1 MNVVTDCFY
10 AIRFTFYEIKGG
22 VPLNIQ
28 WFPGHMKKTERMI
41 EENLK
46 FIDVVLELVDAR
58 IPVSGRNPDILRLC
72 AGKKVLTLFNK
83 ADLADQNKN
92 KLWQEKFGEDALF
105 INAVSGTG
113 MKEIAPRIREMMK
126 EKTERDLARGIKE
139 RSVKLMIVGVPNVGK
154 SSFINRFS
162 KKAVTEVADRPG
174 VTRSKQWVRLTEGF
188 ELLDTPGVL
197 WPKFSDEEAARRLAY
212 TGAIKDDVIDTEE
225 LCHYFLEFM
234 RDHYPENLA
243 SRYKIDNISG
253 LAGYEITEMIGRKR
267 GFVISGGEIN
277 TERAA
282 NVVLDEFR
290 GGLLGRVTFDDP
302 EELL

>member
-1 MNVVTDCFY
+1 M
-10 AIRFTFYEIKGG
+10 
-22 VPLNIQ
+22 NIQ

-83 ADLADQNKN
+83 ADLADSDKN
-92 KLWQEKFGEDALF
+92 KLWQEKLGDDVLF

-113 MKEIAPRIREMMK
+113 MNKIAPRIREMMK

-243 SRYKIDNISG
+243 SRYKIDNFSG
-253 LAGYEITEMIGRKR
+253 LAGYEITKMIGRKR

>member
-1 MNVVTDCFY
+1 
-10 AIRFTFYEIKGG
+10 
-22 VPLNIQ
+22 
-28 WFPGHMKKTERMI
+28 MKKTERMI

-58 IPVSGRNPDILRLC
+58 IPVSGRNPDLLRLC
-72 AGKKVLTLFNK
+72 SGKKILTLFNK
-83 ADLADQNKN
+83 SDLSDPKKN
-92 KLWQEKFGEDALF
+92 VRWQEKFGEDALF

-126 EKTERDLARGIKE
+126 EKTERDLAKGIKA
-139 RSVKLMIVGVPNVGK
+139 RTVKLMIVGVPNVGK

-174 VTRSKQWVRLTEGF
+174 VTRAKQWVRLTEGF

-225 LCHYFLEFM
+225 LCHFFLEFM
-234 RDHYPENLA
+234 RDNYSENLA
-243 SRYKIDNISG
+243 ARYKINNFSD

-267 GFVISGGEIN
+267 GFVVSGGEIN

-282 NVVLDEFR
+282 NMVLDEFR

-302 EELL
+302 KELL

>member
-1 MNVVTDCFY
+1 M
-10 AIRFTFYEIKGG
+10 
-22 VPLNIQ
+22 NIQ

-92 KLWQEKFGEDALF
+92 KLWQEKFGEAALF

>member
-72 AGKKVLTLFNK
+72 AGKKVLTIFNK

-92 KLWQEKFGEDALF
+92 KLWQEKFGENALF

-234 RDHYPENLA
+234 RDHYSENLA

>member
-1 MNVVTDCFY
+1 
-10 AIRFTFYEIKGG
+10 
-22 VPLNIQ
+22 
-28 WFPGHMKKTERMI
+28 MKKTERMI

-197 WPKFSDEEAARRLAY
+197 WPKFSDEETARRLAY

>member
-1 MNVVTDCFY
+1 
-10 AIRFTFYEIKGG
+10 
-22 VPLNIQ
+22 
-28 WFPGHMKKTERMI
+28 MKKTERMI

-58 IPVSGRNPDILRLC
+58 IPVSGRNPDLLRLC
-72 AGKKVLTLFNK
+72 SGKKILTLFNK
-83 ADLADQNKN
+83 SDLSDPKKN
-92 KLWQEKFGEDALF
+92 ALWQEKFGEDALF

-126 EKTERDLARGIKE
+126 EKTERDLAKGIKA
-139 RSVKLMIVGVPNVGK
+139 RTVKLMIVGVPNVGK

-174 VTRSKQWVRLTEGF
+174 VTRAKQWVRLTEGF

-225 LCHYFLEFM
+225 LCHFFLEFM
-234 RDHYPENLA
+234 RDNYPENLA
-243 SRYKIDNISG
+243 ARYKIENFSD

-267 GFVISGGEIN
+267 GFVVSGGEIN

-282 NVVLDEFR
+282 NMVLDEFR

-302 EELL
+302 KELL

>member
-1 MNVVTDCFY
+1 M
-10 AIRFTFYEIKGG
+10 
-22 VPLNIQ
+22 NIQ

-58 IPVSGRNPDILRLC
+58 IPVSGRNPDILKLC
-72 AGKKVLTLFNK
+72 GGKKILTLFNK
-83 ADLADQNKN
+83 SDLADPEKN
-92 KLWQEKFGEDALF
+92 KAWQERFGDDALF
-105 INAVSGTG
+105 INAVTGSG
-113 MKEIAPRIREMMK
+113 MKEIAPRIKAMMK
-126 EKTERDLARGIKE
+126 EKTERDLAKGIKA

-234 RDHYPENLA
+234 RDNYPENLA
-243 SRYKIDNISG
+243 ARYKIENFAE
-253 LAGYEITEMIGRKR
+253 LAGYEITELIGKKR

-282 NVVLDEFR
+282 NMVLDEFR

-302 EELL
+302 KELL